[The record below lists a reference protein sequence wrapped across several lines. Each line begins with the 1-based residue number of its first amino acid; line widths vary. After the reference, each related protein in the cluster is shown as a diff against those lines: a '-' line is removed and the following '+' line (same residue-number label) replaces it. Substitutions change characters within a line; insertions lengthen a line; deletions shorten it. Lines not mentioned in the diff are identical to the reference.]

1 MATNRNIAL
10 CIIFSLLTCGIY
22 GLYWF
27 VKLTDELN
35 YNAQTK
41 TAGGKVIIKL

>member
-1 MATNRNIAL
+1 MATKRNIAL

-22 GLYWF
+22 ALYWF

-35 YNAQTK
+35 
-41 TAGGKVIIKL
+41 